1 MRISLISSI
10 GEGDLLEH
18 HFPQVGVD
26 AAPEGVNQGPGLL
39 KDLLLHEMLVARLLR
54 HGRAPGDGVLRA
66 LDPLAFPVQQEELPI
81 PQHHEIVVF
90 QKNHPAG
97 VGQDGGDVRGQEVF
111 AVTQPQDQ
119 GAFLAGRHQHAG
131 LVGVDDRQGV

>member
-1 MRISLISSI
+1 MISSI

-39 KDLLLHEMLVARLLR
+39 KDLLLHEVLVARLLR

-66 LDPLAFPVQQEELPI
+66 LDALAFPVQQQKLPI

-90 QKNHPAG
+90 QKDHPAG
-97 VGQDGGDVRGQEVF
+97 IGQDGGDVRGQEVF
-111 AVTQPQDQ
+111 ALTQPQDQ

-131 LVGVDDRQGV
+131 LVGVDDGQGV